1 MNSSISLIHIT
12 TKNNLLNILKDEYIQ
27 PFESV
32 RGKGAYMII
41 KINNDLI
48 KERPILKMF
57 GKYIIEID
65 QNILLNR
72 NDYIIYKAYKDT
84 ITNDEIFG
92 GKLVYDS
99 HKKETNS
106 LYKVIKKLTL
116 LNEIRFDNKISLK
129 KYIPNIYEINMAS
142 NNLIPISNI

>member
-72 NDYIIYKAYKDT
+72 NDYIIYEAYKE
-84 ITNDEIFG
+84 TNDEIFG

-99 HKKETNS
+99 HKKERNS
-106 LYKVIKKLTL
+106 LYKVIKNLTL
-116 LNEIRFDNKISLK
+116 LNEIKFDNKISLK
-129 KYIPNIYEINMAS
+129 KYIPNIYEINMVT

>member
-129 KYIPNIYEINMAS
+129 KYIPNIYEINMVT

>member
-1 MNSSISLIHIT
+1 
-12 TKNNLLNILKDEYIQ
+12 
-27 PFESV
+27 
-32 RGKGAYMII
+32 MII